1 MTDIRTQL
9 AGTGTGTDASPAR
22 SAGTRPASAVLPAR
36 SGGFTLIEIALAM
49 ILVSL
54 IMAIAVGGIRMS
66 RKAAADG
73 ERRVEATNA
82 IRVTQE
88 FLRRQLARVLPLAYD
103 MDTTAG
109 QNIVFEGDDDAISFV
124 APMPGY
130 LSNGGPYVQRLELR
144 QGELRFYHR
153 MLISDEQDEA
163 EPVVLIDRIRRGRF
177 EYRGIEDDGQLGD
190 WRRDWEDPSRTPMM
204 VRLDLE
210 FDEASGLSWPQMEVP
225 LLIDVGGV
233 NNAYRFF
240 GPSDEQ
246 AMPPP
251 PGSPEERLRRFQETM
266 DPGEGQINPIVD
278 SFLGGRRSGR

>member
-1 MTDIRTQL
+1 MTGIIKHGCGRPGLVARHGQ
-9 AGTGTGTDASPAR
+9 ASTWLPRAR
-22 SAGTRPASAVLPAR
+22 
-36 SGGFTLIEIALAM
+36 GFTLVEIALAM

-54 IMAIAVGGIRMS
+54 IMAIAVGAIRMS
-66 RKAAADG
+66 RQAAADG

-103 MDTTAG
+103 VDTTAG
-109 QNIVFEGDDDAISFV
+109 QNIVFEGEDDAISFV

-144 QGELRFYHR
+144 QGELRFHHR
-153 MLISDEQDEA
+153 MLISDEQDQA

-210 FDEASGLSWPQMEVP
+210 FDDASGLSWPSLEVP

-246 AMPPP
+246 GMPPP
-251 PGSPEERLRRFQETM
+251 PGSAEERLRRFQETM